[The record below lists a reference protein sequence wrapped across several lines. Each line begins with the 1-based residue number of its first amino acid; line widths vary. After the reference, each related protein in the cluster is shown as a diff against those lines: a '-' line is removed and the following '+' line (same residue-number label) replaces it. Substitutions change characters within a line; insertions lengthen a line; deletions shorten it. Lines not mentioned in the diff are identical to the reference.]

1 MVSGKLRRRDLLRIA
16 GLLAAAMA
24 GDAAFRGAADAAELG
39 RAKPRPP
46 MPLPRHHTIV
56 IDPGHG
62 GVDPGTI
69 GVSGVYEKDVT
80 LSVARDVAR
89 QLDAT
94 RRYHV
99 VMTRTTDDFI
109 ALRDRV
115 ARARAANGDLFLSL
129 HADALP
135 NAAMRGASVFTL
147 SEQASDREA
156 AALAAR
162 ENKADLIAGIDLSRH
177 TPEVSS
183 ILLDLARRQTNNL
196 SIGLARQLVAEL
208 GSTVPLLAN
217 SHRAAGFAVLKAPDI
232 PSALVEMGCLS
243 NREED
248 KLLRN
253 PLYQRKLAG
262 TLVRSVNDF
271 FDTVLKA

>member
-1 MVSGKLRRRDLLRIA
+1 MVSGKLGRRDLLRIA
-16 GLLAAAMA
+16 GLLAVAMA
-24 GDAAFRGAADAAELG
+24 GDAAFRGADAAELG
-39 RAKPRPP
+39 RAKRRP
-46 MPLPRHHTIV
+46 MPVPRHRTII

-69 GVSGVYEKDVT
+69 GISGVYEKEVT
-80 LSVARDVAR
+80 LSVAHDVAR

-94 RRYHV
+94 RRYRV
-99 VMTRTTDDFI
+99 VMTRTSDEFI

-156 AALAAR
+156 AALAAK

-208 GSTVPLLAN
+208 GSAVPLLAN

-253 PLYQRKLAG
+253 PLYQRKMAS
-262 TLVRSVNDF
+262 TLVRSVNDY
-271 FDTVLKA
+271 FDAVLKA